1 MPSSPKQ
8 ELEQFIAKYSPAIAS
23 QATEALKILR
33 SRLPGVYELV
43 YDNYNALAI
52 GFSPTEKSSDA
63 IFSLALYPKW
73 VSFFFLQGA
82 GLHDPSGI
90 LKGTGKVVRH
100 IVLSHP
106 TDLKKP
112 DVEALIAEAML
123 AARTP
128 MPLKR
133 GPTKLLIKSVSENQ
147 RPRRPSSKS

>member
-23 QATEALKILR
+23 QAAEALKILR
-33 SRLPGVYELV
+33 ARLPGVYELV

-82 GLHDPSGI
+82 GLPDPTGI
-90 LKGTGKVVRH
+90 LKGTGKVIRH
-100 IVLSHP
+100 IVLSDSI
-106 TDLKKP
+106 DLKKP
-112 DVEALIAEAML
+112 DVEALIAAALL

-128 MPLKR
+128 MPSKR
-133 GPTKLLIKSVSENQ
+133 GPSKLLIKSVSENQ
-147 RPRRPSSKS
+147 RPRRPSTNA